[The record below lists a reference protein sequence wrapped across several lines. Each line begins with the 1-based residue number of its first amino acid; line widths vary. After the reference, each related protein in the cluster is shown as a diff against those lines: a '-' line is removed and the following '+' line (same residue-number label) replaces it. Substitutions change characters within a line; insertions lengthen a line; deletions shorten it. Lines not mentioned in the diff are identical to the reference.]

1 LIGLLDTLARPF
13 LRLIEAEQAHV
24 LAISALKLVPPGRP
38 PPHDPRLAVRLFG
51 LDFPNPLGMAAG
63 FDKHG
68 EVPDALLAAGFG
80 FVEVGTV
87 TPRPQSGNPRPRL
100 FRLPLDQGVINR
112 LGFNSEGGEAV
123 LARLKARAGASGI
136 VGVNVGANR
145 ESPDRIADYARLIE
159 TFAPVASYFTV
170 NISSPNTPG
179 LRDLQQ
185 GPVFDELL
193 ARVLDAR
200 DRASRP
206 VGRKPV
212 LIKIA
217 PDLSLREL
225 DDVLTA
231 ARRRTVDGMI
241 IGNTTITRP
250 PGLRSA
256 SAGESGGLSGRP
268 LFPLATRMLAE
279 AYVRLEGAFPL
290 IGTGGIDSG
299 QAALAKLRAGASA
312 LQLYSGLVFR
322 GLGLIAEIRS
332 ALVAALAR
340 GSEAGLAEIVGQDAA
355 ALTREPW
362 PP

>member
-1 LIGLLDTLARPF
+1 
-13 LRLIEAEQAHV
+13 
-24 LAISALKLVPPGRP
+24 
-38 PPHDPRLAVRLFG
+38 
-51 LDFPNPLGMAAG
+51 
-63 FDKHG
+63 
-68 EVPDALLAAGFG
+68 
-80 FVEVGTV
+80 
-87 TPRPQSGNPRPRL
+87 
-100 FRLPLDQGVINR
+100 
-112 LGFNSEGGEAV
+112 
-123 LARLKARAGASGI
+123 
-136 VGVNVGANR
+136 
-145 ESPDRIADYARLIE
+145 
-159 TFAPVASYFTV
+159 
-170 NISSPNTPG
+170 
-179 LRDLQQ
+179 
-185 GPVFDELL
+185 
-193 ARVLDAR
+193 
-200 DRASRP
+200 
-206 VGRKPV
+206 V

-225 DDVLTA
+225 DDVLRA
-231 ARRRTVDGMI
+231 ARRRAVDGMI

-256 SAGESGGLSGRP
+256 NAGESGGLSGRP